1 MFMPNE
7 VVFASWPFQ
16 QVEEIYACTHT
27 ILIHVY
33 SFIYTYAYVCVY
45 TPTQTHVYTCK
56 DTYFRNNRLKLIPQS
71 FHMKVFLAFPIVY
84 L

>member
-33 SFIYTYAYVCVY
+33 SFIYTYAYVCMY
-45 TPTQTHVYTCK
+45 THLHRHMYIHAK
-56 DTYFRNNRLKLIPQS
+56 IPILE
-71 FHMKVFLAFPIVY
+71 MIDLN
-84 L
+84 